1 MTYFDHHSSVYRSV
15 IQQVMADPAQLPS
28 LPASTFELRKAVKDP
43 NVGNEA
49 LAAICSCDPGFV
61 ALLVS
66 AAASPLYNRAHPPNT
81 VSAVVG
87 VLGREKV
94 DRLAMVYSI
103 KSLFV
108 FRSIRMKKV
117 YSQIWERAALTSG
130 ISALIAKKYTR
141 VNVEEVLM
149 AGLLIELGTLA
160 ILSALKEVD
169 DFPSTEEF
177 DLLCKEYSKSLAAIM
192 LKKWM
197 LDDQVI
203 HVIKS
208 SGCWFDSLSDQL
220 SIVDMVNL
228 GLYCALKRTSP
239 DHHLPPIS
247 DVAAYRKLPQAAQDV
262 DQYGVL
268 ALVND
273 HEEEIRSIQKLLTV

>member
-1 MTYFDHHSSVYRSV
+1 MTYFDHLSNVYRSV

-28 LPASTFELRKAVKDP
+28 LPASTFELRKAVQNPDL
-43 NVGNEA
+43 GNEA
-49 LAAICSCDPGFV
+49 LAAICSRDPGFV

-66 AAASPLYNRAHPPNT
+66 AVASPLYNRAHPPST
-81 VSAVVG
+81 VSAIVG

-117 YSQIWERAALTSG
+117 YSQVWERAVLTSG
-130 ISALIAKKYTR
+130 ISALLAKKYTR

-160 ILSALKEVD
+160 ILSALKEVS
-169 DFPSTEEF
+169 DFPSTDEF
-177 DLLCKEYSKSLAAIM
+177 DQLCKEYGKSLAAIM

-220 SIVDMVNL
+220 SIADVVNL
-228 GLYCALKRTSP
+228 GLYCALKRTNSG
-239 DHHLPPIS
+239 HQLPPITE
-247 DVAAYRKLPQAAQDV
+247 VAAYRKLPQAAQVV
-262 DQYGVL
+262 DRYGIL
-268 ALVND
+268 AVVND
-273 HEEEIRSIQKLLTV
+273 HEEEIRSIQKLLAV